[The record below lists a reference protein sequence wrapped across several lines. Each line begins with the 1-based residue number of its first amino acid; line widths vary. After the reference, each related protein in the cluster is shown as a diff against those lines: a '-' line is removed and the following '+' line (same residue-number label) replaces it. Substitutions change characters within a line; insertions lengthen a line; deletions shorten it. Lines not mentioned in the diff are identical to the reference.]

1 MEELYQLIEEKIKA
15 SGYPR
20 EIDGNEFYNEVSDQA
35 DSKEN
40 GSYVFMIKKTDSV
53 YYEGQM
59 DVMDKEF
66 DLHFI
71 DIHDGDKIYH
81 VDFDA

>member
-1 MEELYQLIEEKIKA
+1 MEELYKLIEDKIKA
-15 SGYPR
+15 SGYP
-20 EIDGNEFYNEVSDQA
+20 EKIDGNEFYDEVSDQA

-40 GSYVFMIKKTDSV
+40 GSYVFMIKKSDDV

-59 DVMDKEF
+59 DVMDKDF

-71 DIHDGDKIYH
+71 DIHDGDKVYH